1 MTASTLRP
9 LAVQLPGAGWRPSW
23 RLSTRLS
30 LAFGLVLG
38 LLLVITAVAL
48 HRMQRIDAH
57 TTQMTEVNQARIAVM
72 GTMMNAVNELTV
84 AMLGVTLV
92 VDETD
97 AQDEAKRVAQG
108 IENYRRARTQ
118 LQQLTPAAEKSAAA
132 SADASPEAPQEGA
145 AAAANGDPLAVL
157 DEVARRGLD
166 RADTCAMLCSRAT
179 AI

>member
-48 HRMQRIDAH
+48 HRMQRIDGH
-57 TTQMTEVNQARIAVM
+57 TTQMIEVNQARIAVM

-97 AQDEAKRVAQG
+97 AQDEAKRIV
-108 IENYRRARTQ
+108 
-118 LQQLTPAAEKSAAA
+118 
-132 SADASPEAPQEGA
+132 
-145 AAAANGDPLAVL
+145 
-157 DEVARRGLD
+157 
-166 RADTCAMLCSRAT
+166 
-179 AI
+179 